1 MDFSISFH
9 DGVIAACTL
18 ASPFLAVYAQNEIER
33 RRAKRGRKRAL
44 FEALMATR
52 GETLSV
58 DYKRAVNM
66 IELVFHDDR
75 KVIDA
80 WHNLFDSYVEQ
91 ATDDVPTSVVIGQK
105 RTAALKNLLMEMAT
119 VCGYK
124 FDERT
129 ISRGYYTPQAHGAY
143 ENEMNRLRAGLLRLA
158 EGGANLRVEQVASD
172 EVIKA
177 QGDFQK
183 KMTDTQDKLLEN
195 QEKLLGLVT
204 PDGYLKVRIEQSA

>member
-18 ASPFLAVYAQNEIER
+18 VSPFLAVYAQSEIER
-33 RRAKRGRKRAL
+33 RRAKRGRKKAL
-44 FEALMATR
+44 FEALMTTR

-58 DYKRAVNM
+58 EYKRAVNM
-66 IELVFHDDR
+66 IELVFHDDL

-80 WHNLFDSYVEQ
+80 WHNLFDSYVQQ
-91 ATDDVPTSVVIGQK
+91 ATDDVPTSVVLGEK
-105 RTAALKNLLMEMAT
+105 RTEALKNLLMEMAA

-129 ISRGYYTPQAHGAY
+129 ISKGYYAPQAHGTF
-143 ENEMNRLRAGLLRLA
+143 ENEMNRLRGGLLKIV
-158 EGGANLRVEQVASD
+158 EGGANLRIEQIASD

-183 KMTDTQDKLLEN
+183 RVADSQDRLLQN
-195 QEKLLGLVT
+195 QERLLGAVT
-204 PDGYLKVRIEQSA
+204 QDGYLKVKVEQPA